1 MTPHISSIAYY
12 LPSKKLT
19 NQEIAIDHPQ
29 WTIEKIASKTGIQ
42 CRSIADEDEFCSDMA
57 VSASKILFEQN
68 NIDKSLIDF
77 VLLCTQSPDYILPT
91 TACLVQDQLQLNN
104 TVGALDI
111 NLGCS
116 GFIYGLSLAY
126 GLIHSGQVKNVLL
139 ITSETYSKYI
149 NQHDKGNKTIF
160 GDAAS
165 ATLISSDKNS
175 YQLSARIRN
184 FAFGTDGS
192 KYDSLII
199 KNSGVKGRNKVGCDV
214 FSEDNNYIYN
224 DDNLYMDGKEI
235 FHFTSFQVPNLI
247 KAVLEKNN
255 LSLSDID
262 LFVFHQANDFMLQTV
277 RKRIGIPEDKF
288 YVYLKD
294 IGNTVSSSIPIAL
307 KSAIDSG
314 RIKQG
319 MTVLLAGFGVGLS
332 MSATIV
338 DF

>member
-1 MTPHISSIAYY
+1 MIPHINFIAYY
-12 LPSKKLT
+12 LPTQKLT
-19 NQEIAIDHPQ
+19 NEKISIDHPK
-29 WTIEKIASKTGIQ
+29 WTIEKIASKTGIHT
-42 CRSIADEDEFCSDMA
+42 RSIAAEDEFCSDMA
-57 VSASKILFEQN
+57 VRASNILFQQN

-91 TACLVQDQLQLNN
+91 TACLVQNQLQLSK

-126 GLIHSGQVKNVLL
+126 GLIHSGQVKNILL

-149 NQHDKGNKTIF
+149 NHHDKVNKTIF

-165 ATLISSDKNS
+165 ATLISSSGNS
-175 YQLSARIRN
+175 KELSGRIRN
-184 FAFGTDGS
+184 FVFGTDGS
-192 KYDSLII
+192 KYDSLIL
-199 KNSGVKGRNKVGCDV
+199 KNSGVKGRNKVGCNV
-214 FSEDNNYIYN
+214 FSEDNEYIYN

-235 FHFTSFQVPNLI
+235 FNFTSFQVPNLI
-247 KAVLEKNN
+247 KSVLEKNN
-255 LSLSDID
+255 LVLADID
-262 LFVFHQANDFMLQTV
+262 LFVFHQANDYMLQTV

-288 YVYLKD
+288 YIYLKD

-314 RIKQG
+314 RIKEG
-319 MTVLLAGFGVGLS
+319 MIVLLAGFGVGLS
-332 MSATIV
+332 MSATVI